1 MLGFFNHMHD
11 PEGGNVWVGIF
22 KQVDALLNEPAR
34 KSIGHAL
41 KTGRIGKAALKR
53 VSHPTFPSL
62 IHARLNFGK
71 FFIAIGF
78 E

>member
-41 KTGRIGKAALKR
+41 KTGRIGEASSECPIRRFQASSMR
-53 VSHPTFPSL
+53 AST
-62 IHARLNFGK
+62 GK
-71 FFIAIGF
+71 LFIAISF